1 MRRDACLPFALLV
14 LAAQSLLSAF
24 QSPDTRFVA
33 RWGGVTKD
41 IAFAVV
47 AHPSSVDAFVV
58 GSTYSHDFPVT
69 AGRSVGDQQWC
80 AFASGLNASNG
91 AARYSTVLCSAGDM
105 WGRAAAAADDG
116 ALWVGGSVSG
126 RRLPTS
132 RDALQPVYGGSR
144 TAAGTGDGFVARWS
158 AAGEAGSYASYL
170 GGNGDDNVTA
180 MLPDGEGGV
189 WLVGTTTSTNF
200 PTRGARGA
208 RSLRGSSDGF
218 IARVSRR
225 GQLLVSLLL
234 GGTGWDAPMAI
245 ARVDANRLLIAGST
259 TSRDFD
265 GTGEPLRAPD
275 GFVLSL
281 DTRSL
286 ETQWFRRVGGP
297 GDDRVNTV
305 IPLPREGIV
314 LIGDTADACP
324 SVNGDRD
331 MWMVALSSTG
341 QVTRQSCFGGE
352 SREEGN
358 AAILIDQ
365 TVWVTGLTGSTSRHW
380 TGRAGIA
387 AGFARAFVASV
398 SLSTHRLTSSFVV
411 SPHIGQGKALAYGP
425 AGTVLAVGEISDA
438 SGRFLVPAN
447 TEVRPSPGAF
457 SIGAEKGSTDPY
469 LIGFV
474 IPPH

>member
-1 MRRDACLPFALLV
+1 MRRDARLPLVLLV
-14 LAAQSLLSAF
+14 LAAQRLLSAL

-41 IAFAVV
+41 IAFAMV
-47 AHPSSVDAFVV
+47 AHPASTDAFVV
-58 GSTYSHDFPVT
+58 GGTYSHDFPVT

-80 AFASGLNASNG
+80 AFASALNASNG
-91 AARYSTVLCSAGDM
+91 AARYSTVLCSAGGV

-132 RDALQPVYGGSR
+132 RDAFQPIYGGSR

-158 AAGEAGSYASYL
+158 ATGEAGAYASYL

-189 WLVGTTTSTNF
+189 WLVGTTSSTNF
-200 PTRGARGA
+200 PSRGSSGTRP
-208 RSLRGSSDGF
+208 LRGSSDGF
-218 IARVSRR
+218 VAHVSRQ
-225 GQLLVSLLL
+225 GQLLTSLLL
-234 GGTGWDAPMAI
+234 GGTGWDAPMAM

-265 GTGEPLRAPD
+265 GAGEPLRAAD
-275 GFVLSL
+275 GFVLSF

-286 ETQWFRRVGGP
+286 ETEWFRRVGGP
-297 GDDRVNTV
+297 GDDRINAV
-305 IPLPREGIV
+305 IASPDEAVV
-314 LIGDTADACP
+314 LVGDTADACP
-324 SVNGDRD
+324 SVAGDRD
-331 MWMVALSSTG
+331 VWMVALSSTG
-341 QVTRQSCFGGE
+341 QVTRQSCLGGE

-365 TVWVTGLTGSTSRHW
+365 TVWVTGLTGSTSRRW
-380 TGRAGIA
+380 TGSAGLA
-387 AGFARAFVASV
+387 TGFARAFVASV
-398 SLSTHRLTSSFVV
+398 SLSTHRPISSFVV
-411 SPHIGQGKALAYGP
+411 SPHIGHGKALAHGP
-425 AGTVLAVGEISDA
+425 TGTILAVGEIGDA
-438 SGRFLVPAN
+438 GRRFLVPAD
-447 TEVRPSPGAF
+447 TEMRPSPGAF

-469 LIGFV
+469 LIGFI
-474 IPPH
+474 IPRR